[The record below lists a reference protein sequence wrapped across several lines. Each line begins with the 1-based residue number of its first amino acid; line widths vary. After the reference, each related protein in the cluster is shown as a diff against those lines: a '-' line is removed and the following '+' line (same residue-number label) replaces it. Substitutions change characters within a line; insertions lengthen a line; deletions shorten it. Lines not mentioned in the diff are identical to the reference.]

1 MLHGIYLLEEPIKL
15 CRCEQASLIFYK
27 FFYVTLT
34 VNSTCQNG
42 PSEYVRDAKLNMKK
56 ILDIQSVIIA

>member
-1 MLHGIYLLEEPIKL
+1 MLHGIYFLEET
-15 CRCEQASLIFYK
+15 YK
-27 FFYVTLT
+27 AIQMWEGEFNLLQIFYVTLI

-56 ILDIQSVIIA
+56 ILDIQFVIIA